1 MDKLTSELIELMQKT
16 IKEQTK
22 EINTMKKERK
32 QYNLRLSKDS
42 LSDLKQLSII
52 NDTSVSH
59 EIRTAI
65 KKHLK
70 RK

>member
-1 MDKLTSELIELMQKT
+1 
-16 IKEQTK
+16 
-22 EINTMKKERK
+22 MKKERK

-59 EIRTAI
+59 EFRTAI

>member
-1 MDKLTSELIELMQKT
+1 
-16 IKEQTK
+16 
-22 EINTMKKERK
+22 MKKERK

-42 LSDLKQLSII
+42 LKDLLRLSIE

-70 RK
+70 DND

>member
-1 MDKLTSELIELMQKT
+1 
-16 IKEQTK
+16 
-22 EINTMKKERK
+22 MKQEKK
-32 QYNLRLSKDS
+32 PYNLRLNKG
-42 LSDLKQLSII
+42 DLKRLQELSHK

-70 RK
+70 RSK

>member
-1 MDKLTSELIELMQKT
+1 
-16 IKEQTK
+16 
-22 EINTMKKERK
+22 MKKERK

-42 LSDLKQLSII
+42 LSNLKELSII

>member
-1 MDKLTSELIELMQKT
+1 
-16 IKEQTK
+16 
-22 EINTMKKERK
+22 MKKERK

-70 RK
+70 DIFAAGQNPIRKPYCLLKSM